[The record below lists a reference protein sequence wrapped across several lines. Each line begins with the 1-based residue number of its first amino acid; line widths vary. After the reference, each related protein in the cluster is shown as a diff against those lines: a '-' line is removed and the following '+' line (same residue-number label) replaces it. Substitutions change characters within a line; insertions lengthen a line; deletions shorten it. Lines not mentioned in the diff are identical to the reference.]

1 MERKIRNTLIA
12 IVLLNLIWYLCA
24 LAVNKDILPSP
35 FSVYGIIPEL
45 FKQNISVD
53 IYASLYRIF
62 WGLVS
67 ATAVGVCIGIMIVR
81 MPKFGRI
88 ANPMLYFLYP
98 IPKISLLP
106 ILMLFLGLGE
116 NSKIGMLFLAN
127 VFQVIVS
134 VRDQVRQIP
143 SNLYDNL
150 EVLNANSWQQ
160 FRYITWPASLAGT
173 LSAVRIELSTSF
185 AILFMTEVYGTQV
198 GLGYYI
204 MDEWSKMEYTQMY
217 AGIVILSVL
226 AFILF
231 IILEI
236 CDAYYNRWRKQ
247 DQKVF

>member
-1 MERKIRNTLIA
+1 MARKLRNLFIA
-12 IVLLNLIWYLCA
+12 VILLNIVWYICA
-24 LAVNKDILPSP
+24 VAIKKDILPEP
-35 FSVYGIIPEL
+35 LTVYRVLPVL
-45 FKQNISVD
+45 FKDNIVAD
-53 IYASLYRIF
+53 IYASMYRVF
-62 WGLVS
+62 FGLLT
-67 ATAVGVCIGIMIVR
+67 ATVCGIIIGIMIVR
-81 MPKFGRI
+81 LPKFGQI
-88 ANPMLYFLYP
+88 ANPLLYFLYP

-116 NSKIGMLFLAN
+116 KSKIGMLFLAN

-143 SNLYDNL
+143 TGLYENLQ
-150 EVLNANSWQQ
+150 VLNANHWEV

-173 LSAVRIELSTSF
+173 LSAIRIELSASF

-204 MDEWSKMEYTQMY
+204 MDEWSKMEYTKMY
-217 AGIVILSVL
+217 GAIVILSVL

-236 CDAYYNRWRKQ
+236 VDSHYNRWRKS
-247 DQKVF
+247 DNTLF

>member
-1 MERKIRNTLIA
+1 MARRIKNLLIA
-12 IVLLNLIWYLCA
+12 IIILNIIWYVIA
-24 LAVNKDILPSP
+24 LAINKDILPNP
-35 FSVYGIIPEL
+35 FSVYAIIPSL
-45 FKQNISVD
+45 FRENIGLD
-53 IYASLYRIF
+53 IYASVYRVF
-62 WGLVS
+62 WGLLS
-67 ATAVGVCIGIMIVR
+67 ATAVGVIIGIMIVR
-81 MPKFGRI
+81 LPKFGRI

-116 NSKIGMLFLAN
+116 KSKIGMLFLAN

-143 SNLYDNL
+143 SDLYNSLD
-150 EVLNANSWQQ
+150 VLKASHWQI
-160 FRYITWPASLAGT
+160 FKYVTWPASIAGT
-173 LSAVRIELSTSF
+173 LSAVRIELSASF

-204 MDEWSKMEYTQMY
+204 MDEWSKMEYTKMY
-217 AGIVILSVL
+217 AGIVILSIV

-236 CDAYYNRWRKQ
+236 LDTRCNRWRKKA
-247 DQKVF
+247 DPLF